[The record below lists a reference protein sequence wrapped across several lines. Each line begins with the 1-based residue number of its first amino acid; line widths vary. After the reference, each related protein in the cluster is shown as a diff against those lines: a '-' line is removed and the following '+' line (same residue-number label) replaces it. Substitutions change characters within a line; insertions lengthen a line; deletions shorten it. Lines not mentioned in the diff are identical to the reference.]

1 MLHTTE
7 LHDVRGRVH
16 VDGDDMTYPPV
27 PPKPAGLSPAG
38 PHGYDVRTS
47 TQRVDELAAAVLLL
61 TQKVN
66 VLERRIESMQGD

>member
-7 LHDVRGRVH
+7 LHDVRGRGR
-16 VDGDDMTYPPV
+16 VDGDDMTYAPV
-27 PPKPAGLSPAG
+27 AKPAGAHSA
-38 PHGYDVRTS
+38 GYDVRTS

-66 VLERRIESMQGD
+66 TLERRLESLQGD

>member
-38 PHGYDVRTS
+38 PHCYVVRTS
-47 TQRVDELAAAVLLL
+47 NQRVDDRAASVMFF
-61 TQKVN
+61 TRRVN
-66 VLERRIESMQGD
+66 VLERRMESI